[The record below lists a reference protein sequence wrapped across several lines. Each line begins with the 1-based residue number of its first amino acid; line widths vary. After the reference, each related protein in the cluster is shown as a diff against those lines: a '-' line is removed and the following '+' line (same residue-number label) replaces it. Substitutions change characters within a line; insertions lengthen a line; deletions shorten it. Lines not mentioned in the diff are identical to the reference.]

1 MPSKRKRI
9 GYLPS
14 ITAQKTISKIANK
27 EKLSQSKVVG
37 ILVEEALM
45 ARFGFDLK
53 NSIALIE
60 NNLYCKEN
68 NIDNHIKDCLSI
80 SSHLSSNIIDLGTGG
95 GLPGIPLA
103 IEDPRKKIYL
113 VEASQK
119 KCSFL
124 LHTKN
129 LLGLKNLHV
138 INKRGEDLHL
148 KDFAEDMDI
157 VTRAFGT
164 AEKTIKTTKKLL
176 ENPNNQLKLMK
187 TEEALKEEKIPKGYE
202 VKKIEDLDSKD
213 KYKRRILVT
222 IGLQEDA

>member
-1 MPSKRKRI
+1 MRDKQKIKKYKDLLFQENQKQNLISRK
-9 GYLPS
+9 
-14 ITAQKTISKIANK
+14 Q
-27 EKLSQSKVVG
+27 
-37 ILVEEALM
+37 
-45 ARFGFDLK
+45 
-53 NSIALIE
+53 
-60 NNLYCKEN
+60 EN

-80 SSHLSSNIIDLGTGG
+80 SSHLSSNIMDLGTGG

-129 LLGLKNLHV
+129 LLGLENLHV

>member
-1 MPSKRKRI
+1 MRDKQKIKKYKDLLLQENQKQNLISRK
-9 GYLPS
+9 
-14 ITAQKTISKIANK
+14 Q
-27 EKLSQSKVVG
+27 
-37 ILVEEALM
+37 
-45 ARFGFDLK
+45 
-53 NSIALIE
+53 
-60 NNLYCKEN
+60 EN

-80 SSHLSSNIIDLGTGG
+80 SSHLSSNIMDLGTGG

-103 IEDPRKKIYL
+103 IADPRKKIYL

-129 LLGLKNLHV
+129 LLGLENLHV
-138 INKRGEDLHL
+138 INKRGEDLYL
-148 KDFAEDMDI
+148 RDFAEDMDI

-222 IGLQEDA
+222 IGLQKDA

>member
-1 MPSKRKRI
+1 MRDKQKIKKYKDILLQENQKQNLISRK
-9 GYLPS
+9 
-14 ITAQKTISKIANK
+14 Q
-27 EKLSQSKVVG
+27 
-37 ILVEEALM
+37 
-45 ARFGFDLK
+45 
-53 NSIALIE
+53 
-60 NNLYCKEN
+60 EN
-68 NIDNHIKDCLSI
+68 NIDDHIKDCLSI
-80 SSHLSSNIIDLGTGG
+80 SSHLSSNIMDLGTGG

-129 LLGLKNLHV
+129 LLGLENLHV

>member
-1 MPSKRKRI
+1 MRDKQKIKKYKDLLLQENQKQNLISRK
-9 GYLPS
+9 
-14 ITAQKTISKIANK
+14 Q
-27 EKLSQSKVVG
+27 
-37 ILVEEALM
+37 
-45 ARFGFDLK
+45 
-53 NSIALIE
+53 
-60 NNLYCKEN
+60 EN

-80 SSHLSSNIIDLGTGG
+80 SSHLSSNIMDLGTGG

-103 IEDPRKKIYL
+103 IEDPRKRIYL

-129 LLGLKNLHV
+129 LLGLENLHV

-148 KDFAEDMDI
+148 KDFAKDMDI

-222 IGLQEDA
+222 IGLQKDA

>member
-1 MPSKRKRI
+1 MRDKQKIKKYKDLLLQENQKQNLISRK
-9 GYLPS
+9 
-14 ITAQKTISKIANK
+14 Q
-27 EKLSQSKVVG
+27 
-37 ILVEEALM
+37 
-45 ARFGFDLK
+45 
-53 NSIALIE
+53 
-60 NNLYCKEN
+60 EN

-80 SSHLSSNIIDLGTGG
+80 SSHLSSNIMDLGTGG

-103 IEDPRKKIYL
+103 IKDPRKKIYL

-129 LLGLKNLHV
+129 LLGLENLHV

-187 TEEALKEEKIPKGYE
+187 TEGVLKEEKIPKGYE

>member
-1 MPSKRKRI
+1 MRDKQKIKKYKDLLLQENQKQNLISRK
-9 GYLPS
+9 
-14 ITAQKTISKIANK
+14 Q
-27 EKLSQSKVVG
+27 
-37 ILVEEALM
+37 
-45 ARFGFDLK
+45 
-53 NSIALIE
+53 
-60 NNLYCKEN
+60 EN

-80 SSHLSSNIIDLGTGG
+80 SSHLSSNIMDLGTGG

-129 LLGLKNLHV
+129 LLGLENLHV
-138 INKRGEDLHL
+138 INKRGEDLRL

-164 AEKTIKTTKKLL
+164 AEKTINTTKKLL

-187 TEEALKEEKIPKGYE
+187 TEEVLKEEKIPKGYE

-222 IGLQEDA
+222 IGLQKDA

>member
-1 MPSKRKRI
+1 MRDKQKIKKYKDLLLQENQKQNLISRK
-9 GYLPS
+9 
-14 ITAQKTISKIANK
+14 Q
-27 EKLSQSKVVG
+27 
-37 ILVEEALM
+37 
-45 ARFGFDLK
+45 
-53 NSIALIE
+53 
-60 NNLYCKEN
+60 EN

-80 SSHLSSNIIDLGTGG
+80 SSHLSSNIMDLGTGG

-129 LLGLKNLHV
+129 LLGLENLHV
-138 INKRGEDLHL
+138 INKRGEDLRL

>member
-1 MPSKRKRI
+1 MRDKQKIKKYKDLLLQENQKQNLISRK
-9 GYLPS
+9 
-14 ITAQKTISKIANK
+14 Q
-27 EKLSQSKVVG
+27 E
-37 ILVEEALM
+37 
-45 ARFGFDLK
+45 D
-53 NSIALIE
+53 
-60 NNLYCKEN
+60 
-68 NIDNHIKDCLSI
+68 NIDNHIKDCLSV
-80 SSHLSSNIIDLGTGG
+80 SSHLSSNIMDMGTGG

-103 IEDPRKKIYL
+103 IADPRKKIYL

-129 LLGLKNLHV
+129 LLGLENLHV
-138 INKRGEDLHL
+138 INKRGEELHL
-148 KDFAEDMDI
+148 KDFVEDIAI
-157 VTRAFGT
+157 VTRDFGT

-222 IGLQEDA
+222 IGLQKDA

>member
-1 MPSKRKRI
+1 MRDKQKIKKYKDLLLQENQKQNLISRK
-9 GYLPS
+9 
-14 ITAQKTISKIANK
+14 QK
-27 EKLSQSKVVG
+27 
-37 ILVEEALM
+37 
-45 ARFGFDLK
+45 
-53 NSIALIE
+53 
-60 NNLYCKEN
+60 N
-68 NIDNHIKDCLSI
+68 NIDNHIKDCLSV
-80 SSHLSSNIIDLGTGG
+80 SSHLSSNIMDLGTGG

-129 LLGLKNLHV
+129 LLGLENLHV

-222 IGLQEDA
+222 IGLQKDA

>member
-1 MPSKRKRI
+1 MRDKQKIKKYKDLLLQENQKQNLISRK
-9 GYLPS
+9 
-14 ITAQKTISKIANK
+14 Q
-27 EKLSQSKVVG
+27 
-37 ILVEEALM
+37 
-45 ARFGFDLK
+45 
-53 NSIALIE
+53 
-60 NNLYCKEN
+60 EN

-80 SSHLSSNIIDLGTGG
+80 SSHLSSNIMDLGTGG

-103 IEDPRKKIYL
+103 IEDPRKQIYL

-129 LLGLKNLHV
+129 LLDLENLHV
-138 INKRGEDLHL
+138 MNKRGEELHL

>member
-1 MPSKRKRI
+1 MRDKQKIKKYKDLLLQENQKQNLISRK
-9 GYLPS
+9 
-14 ITAQKTISKIANK
+14 Q
-27 EKLSQSKVVG
+27 
-37 ILVEEALM
+37 
-45 ARFGFDLK
+45 
-53 NSIALIE
+53 
-60 NNLYCKEN
+60 EN
-68 NIDNHIKDCLSI
+68 NIDNHIKDCLSV
-80 SSHLSSNIIDLGTGG
+80 SSHLSSNIMDLGTGG

-103 IEDPRKKIYL
+103 IEDPRKQIYL

-129 LLGLKNLHV
+129 LLGLENLHV
-138 INKRGEDLHL
+138 INKRGEELHL

>member
-1 MPSKRKRI
+1 LRDKQKIKKYKDLLLQENQKQNLISRK
-9 GYLPS
+9 
-14 ITAQKTISKIANK
+14 Q
-27 EKLSQSKVVG
+27 
-37 ILVEEALM
+37 
-45 ARFGFDLK
+45 
-53 NSIALIE
+53 
-60 NNLYCKEN
+60 EN

-80 SSHLSSNIIDLGTGG
+80 SSHLSSNIMDLGTGG

-113 VEASQK
+113 VEVSQK

-129 LLGLKNLHV
+129 LLGLENLHV
-138 INKRGEDLHL
+138 INKRGEELHL

>member
-1 MPSKRKRI
+1 LRDKQKIKKYKDLLLQENQKQNLISRK
-9 GYLPS
+9 
-14 ITAQKTISKIANK
+14 Q
-27 EKLSQSKVVG
+27 
-37 ILVEEALM
+37 
-45 ARFGFDLK
+45 
-53 NSIALIE
+53 
-60 NNLYCKEN
+60 EN

-80 SSHLSSNIIDLGTGG
+80 SSHLSSNIMDLGTGG

-129 LLGLKNLHV
+129 LLGLENLHV
-138 INKRGEDLHL
+138 INKRGEDLRL
-148 KDFAEDMDI
+148 KDFAEGMDI

-176 ENPNNQLKLMK
+176 KNPNNQLKLMK

-222 IGLQEDA
+222 IGLQKDA

>member
-1 MPSKRKRI
+1 MRDKQKIKKYKDLLLQENQKQNLISRK
-9 GYLPS
+9 
-14 ITAQKTISKIANK
+14 Q
-27 EKLSQSKVVG
+27 
-37 ILVEEALM
+37 
-45 ARFGFDLK
+45 
-53 NSIALIE
+53 
-60 NNLYCKEN
+60 EN

-80 SSHLSSNIIDLGTGG
+80 SSHLSSNIMDLGTGG

-103 IEDPRKKIYL
+103 IEDPRKKVYL

-129 LLGLKNLHV
+129 LLGLENLHV
-138 INKRGEDLHL
+138 INKRGEDLRL
-148 KDFAEDMDI
+148 KDFAEGMDI

-164 AEKTIKTTKKLL
+164 VEKTIKTTKKLL

-187 TEEALKEEKIPKGYE
+187 TEEALKEEKTPKGYE

>member
-1 MPSKRKRI
+1 MRDKQKIKKYKDLLLQENQKQNLISRK
-9 GYLPS
+9 
-14 ITAQKTISKIANK
+14 Q
-27 EKLSQSKVVG
+27 E
-37 ILVEEALM
+37 
-45 ARFGFDLK
+45 D
-53 NSIALIE
+53 
-60 NNLYCKEN
+60 
-68 NIDNHIKDCLSI
+68 NIDNHIKDCLSV
-80 SSHLSSNIIDLGTGG
+80 SSHLSSNIMDLGTGG

-103 IEDPRKKIYL
+103 IADPRKKIYL

-129 LLGLKNLHV
+129 LLGLENLHV
-138 INKRGEDLHL
+138 INKRGEDLYL

-222 IGLQEDA
+222 IGLQKDA

>member
-1 MPSKRKRI
+1 MRDKQKIKKYKDLLLQENQKQNLISRK
-9 GYLPS
+9 
-14 ITAQKTISKIANK
+14 Q
-27 EKLSQSKVVG
+27 
-37 ILVEEALM
+37 
-45 ARFGFDLK
+45 
-53 NSIALIE
+53 
-60 NNLYCKEN
+60 EN
-68 NIDNHIKDCLSI
+68 NIDNHIRDCLSI
-80 SSHLSSNIIDLGTGG
+80 SSHLSSNIMDLGTGG

-129 LLGLKNLHV
+129 LLGLENLHV

>member
-1 MPSKRKRI
+1 MRDKQKIKKYKDLLLQENQKQNLISRK
-9 GYLPS
+9 
-14 ITAQKTISKIANK
+14 Q
-27 EKLSQSKVVG
+27 
-37 ILVEEALM
+37 
-45 ARFGFDLK
+45 
-53 NSIALIE
+53 
-60 NNLYCKEN
+60 EN
-68 NIDNHIKDCLSI
+68 NIDNHIKDCLSV
-80 SSHLSSNIIDLGTGG
+80 SSHLSSNIMDLGTGG

-129 LLGLKNLHV
+129 LLGLENLHV

-164 AEKTIKTTKKLL
+164 AEKTINTTKKLL

-187 TEEALKEEKIPKGYE
+187 TEEVLKEEKIPKGYE

>member
-1 MPSKRKRI
+1 MRDKQKIKKYKDLLLQENQKQNLISRK
-9 GYLPS
+9 
-14 ITAQKTISKIANK
+14 Q
-27 EKLSQSKVVG
+27 
-37 ILVEEALM
+37 
-45 ARFGFDLK
+45 
-53 NSIALIE
+53 
-60 NNLYCKEN
+60 EN

-80 SSHLSSNIIDLGTGG
+80 TSHLSSNIMDLGTGG

-129 LLGLKNLHV
+129 LLGLENLHV

>member
-1 MPSKRKRI
+1 MRDKQKIKKYKDLLLQENQKQNLISRK
-9 GYLPS
+9 
-14 ITAQKTISKIANK
+14 Q
-27 EKLSQSKVVG
+27 
-37 ILVEEALM
+37 
-45 ARFGFDLK
+45 
-53 NSIALIE
+53 
-60 NNLYCKEN
+60 EN
-68 NIDNHIKDCLSI
+68 NIDNHIKDCLSV
-80 SSHLSSNIIDLGTGG
+80 SSHLSSNIMDLGTGG

-129 LLGLKNLHV
+129 LLGLENLHV

-187 TEEALKEEKIPKGYE
+187 TEEALKEEKTPKGYE

-222 IGLQEDA
+222 IGLQENA

>member
-1 MPSKRKRI
+1 MRDKQKIKKYKDLLLQENQKQNLISRK
-9 GYLPS
+9 
-14 ITAQKTISKIANK
+14 Q
-27 EKLSQSKVVG
+27 
-37 ILVEEALM
+37 
-45 ARFGFDLK
+45 
-53 NSIALIE
+53 
-60 NNLYCKEN
+60 EN

-80 SSHLSSNIIDLGTGG
+80 SSHLSSNIMDLGTGG

-129 LLGLKNLHV
+129 LLGLENLHV

-176 ENPNNQLKLMK
+176 ENRNNQLKLMK
-187 TEEALKEEKIPKGYE
+187 TEGVLKEEKLPKGYE

>member
-1 MPSKRKRI
+1 MRDKQKIKKYKDLLLQENQKQNLISRK
-9 GYLPS
+9 
-14 ITAQKTISKIANK
+14 Q
-27 EKLSQSKVVG
+27 
-37 ILVEEALM
+37 
-45 ARFGFDLK
+45 
-53 NSIALIE
+53 
-60 NNLYCKEN
+60 EN
-68 NIDNHIKDCLSI
+68 NIDNHIKDCLSV
-80 SSHLSSNIIDLGTGG
+80 SSHLSSNIMDLGTGG

-129 LLGLKNLHV
+129 LLGLENLHV

-187 TEEALKEEKIPKGYE
+187 TEEALKEEKTPKGYE

-222 IGLQEDA
+222 IGLQKDA

>member
-1 MPSKRKRI
+1 MRDKQKIKKYKDLLLQENQKQNLISRK
-9 GYLPS
+9 
-14 ITAQKTISKIANK
+14 Q
-27 EKLSQSKVVG
+27 
-37 ILVEEALM
+37 
-45 ARFGFDLK
+45 
-53 NSIALIE
+53 
-60 NNLYCKEN
+60 EN

-80 SSHLSSNIIDLGTGG
+80 SSHLSSNIMDLGTGG

-129 LLGLKNLHV
+129 LLGLENLHV

-176 ENPNNQLKLMK
+176 ENPKNQLKLMK

>member
-1 MPSKRKRI
+1 MRDKQKIKKYKDLLLQENQKQNLISRK
-9 GYLPS
+9 
-14 ITAQKTISKIANK
+14 Q
-27 EKLSQSKVVG
+27 
-37 ILVEEALM
+37 
-45 ARFGFDLK
+45 
-53 NSIALIE
+53 
-60 NNLYCKEN
+60 EN
-68 NIDNHIKDCLSI
+68 NIDNHIKDCLSV
-80 SSHLSSNIIDLGTGG
+80 SSHLSFNIMDLGTGG

-103 IEDPRKKIYL
+103 IADPRKKIYL

-129 LLGLKNLHV
+129 LLGLENLHV
-138 INKRGEDLHL
+138 INKRGEDLYL
-148 KDFAEDMDI
+148 RDFAEDMDI

>member
-1 MPSKRKRI
+1 MRDKQKIKKYKDLLLQENQKQNLISRK
-9 GYLPS
+9 
-14 ITAQKTISKIANK
+14 Q
-27 EKLSQSKVVG
+27 
-37 ILVEEALM
+37 
-45 ARFGFDLK
+45 
-53 NSIALIE
+53 E
-60 NNLYCKEN
+60 NNL
-68 NIDNHIKDCLSI
+68 DNHIKDCLSI
-80 SSHLSSNIIDLGTGG
+80 SSHLSSNIMDLGTGG

-129 LLGLKNLHV
+129 LLGLENLHV

>member
-1 MPSKRKRI
+1 MRDKQKIKKYKDLLLQENQKQNLISRK
-9 GYLPS
+9 
-14 ITAQKTISKIANK
+14 Q
-27 EKLSQSKVVG
+27 
-37 ILVEEALM
+37 
-45 ARFGFDLK
+45 
-53 NSIALIE
+53 
-60 NNLYCKEN
+60 EN

-80 SSHLSSNIIDLGTGG
+80 SSHLSSNIMDLGTGG

-103 IEDPRKKIYL
+103 IKDPRKKIYL

-129 LLGLKNLHV
+129 LLGLENLHV

-164 AEKTIKTTKKLL
+164 AEKTINTTKKLL

>member
-1 MPSKRKRI
+1 MRDKQKIKKYKDLLLQENQKQNLISRK
-9 GYLPS
+9 
-14 ITAQKTISKIANK
+14 Q
-27 EKLSQSKVVG
+27 
-37 ILVEEALM
+37 
-45 ARFGFDLK
+45 
-53 NSIALIE
+53 
-60 NNLYCKEN
+60 EN
-68 NIDNHIKDCLSI
+68 NIDNHIKDCLSV
-80 SSHLSSNIIDLGTGG
+80 SSHLSSNIMDLGTGG

-129 LLGLKNLHV
+129 LLGLENLHV
-138 INKRGEDLHL
+138 INKRGEDLYL

>member
-1 MPSKRKRI
+1 MRDKQKIKKYKDLLLQENQKQNLISRK
-9 GYLPS
+9 
-14 ITAQKTISKIANK
+14 Q
-27 EKLSQSKVVG
+27 
-37 ILVEEALM
+37 
-45 ARFGFDLK
+45 
-53 NSIALIE
+53 
-60 NNLYCKEN
+60 EN
-68 NIDNHIKDCLSI
+68 NIDNHIKDCLSV
-80 SSHLSSNIIDLGTGG
+80 SSHLSSNIMDLGTGG

-129 LLGLKNLHV
+129 LLGLENLHV
-138 INKRGEDLHL
+138 INKRGEDLRL

-164 AEKTIKTTKKLL
+164 AEKTINTTKKLL

-222 IGLQEDA
+222 IGLQKDA

>member
-1 MPSKRKRI
+1 M
-9 GYLPS
+9 
-14 ITAQKTISKIANK
+14 
-27 EKLSQSKVVG
+27 
-37 ILVEEALM
+37 
-45 ARFGFDLK
+45 
-53 NSIALIE
+53 
-60 NNLYCKEN
+60 
-68 NIDNHIKDCLSI
+68 
-80 SSHLSSNIIDLGTGG
+80 DLGTGG

-129 LLGLKNLHV
+129 LLGLENLHV
-138 INKRGEDLHL
+138 INKRGEELLL

>member
-1 MPSKRKRI
+1 MRDKQKIKKYKDLLLQENQKQNLISRK
-9 GYLPS
+9 
-14 ITAQKTISKIANK
+14 Q
-27 EKLSQSKVVG
+27 
-37 ILVEEALM
+37 
-45 ARFGFDLK
+45 
-53 NSIALIE
+53 
-60 NNLYCKEN
+60 EN

-80 SSHLSSNIIDLGTGG
+80 SSHLSSNIMDLGTGG

-103 IEDPRKKIYL
+103 IKDPRKKIYL

-129 LLGLKNLHV
+129 LLGLENLHV

>member
-1 MPSKRKRI
+1 MRDKQKIKKYKDLLLQENQKQNLISRK
-9 GYLPS
+9 
-14 ITAQKTISKIANK
+14 Q
-27 EKLSQSKVVG
+27 
-37 ILVEEALM
+37 
-45 ARFGFDLK
+45 
-53 NSIALIE
+53 
-60 NNLYCKEN
+60 EN

-80 SSHLSSNIIDLGTGG
+80 SSHLSSNIMDLGTGG

-129 LLGLKNLHV
+129 LLGLENLHV

-164 AEKTIKTTKKLL
+164 AEKTINTTKKLL

>member
-1 MPSKRKRI
+1 MRDKQKIKKYKDLLLQENQKQNLISRK
-9 GYLPS
+9 
-14 ITAQKTISKIANK
+14 Q
-27 EKLSQSKVVG
+27 
-37 ILVEEALM
+37 
-45 ARFGFDLK
+45 
-53 NSIALIE
+53 
-60 NNLYCKEN
+60 EN
-68 NIDNHIKDCLSI
+68 NIDNHIKDCLSV
-80 SSHLSSNIIDLGTGG
+80 SSHLSSNIMDLGTGG

-129 LLGLKNLHV
+129 LLGLENLHV

-222 IGLQEDA
+222 IGLQKDA

>member
-1 MPSKRKRI
+1 LRDKQKIKKYKDLLLQENQKQNLISRK
-9 GYLPS
+9 
-14 ITAQKTISKIANK
+14 Q
-27 EKLSQSKVVG
+27 
-37 ILVEEALM
+37 
-45 ARFGFDLK
+45 
-53 NSIALIE
+53 
-60 NNLYCKEN
+60 EN

-129 LLGLKNLHV
+129 LLGLENLHV

-187 TEEALKEEKIPKGYE
+187 TEGVLKEEKIPKGYE

>member
-1 MPSKRKRI
+1 MRDKQKIKKYKDLLLQENQKQNLISRK
-9 GYLPS
+9 
-14 ITAQKTISKIANK
+14 Q
-27 EKLSQSKVVG
+27 
-37 ILVEEALM
+37 
-45 ARFGFDLK
+45 
-53 NSIALIE
+53 
-60 NNLYCKEN
+60 EN

-80 SSHLSSNIIDLGTGG
+80 SSHLSSNIMDLGTGG

-129 LLGLKNLHV
+129 LLGLENLHV

-187 TEEALKEEKIPKGYE
+187 TEEALKEEKTPKGYE

>member
-1 MPSKRKRI
+1 MRDKQKIKKYKDLLLQENQKQNLISRK
-9 GYLPS
+9 
-14 ITAQKTISKIANK
+14 Q
-27 EKLSQSKVVG
+27 
-37 ILVEEALM
+37 
-45 ARFGFDLK
+45 
-53 NSIALIE
+53 
-60 NNLYCKEN
+60 EN
-68 NIDNHIKDCLSI
+68 NIDNHIKDCLSV
-80 SSHLSSNIIDLGTGG
+80 SSHLSSNIMDLGTGG

-129 LLGLKNLHV
+129 LLGLENLRV

-164 AEKTIKTTKKLL
+164 AEKTINTTKKLL

-222 IGLQEDA
+222 IGLQKDA

>member
-1 MPSKRKRI
+1 MRDKQKIKKYKDLLLQENQKQNLISRK
-9 GYLPS
+9 
-14 ITAQKTISKIANK
+14 Q
-27 EKLSQSKVVG
+27 
-37 ILVEEALM
+37 
-45 ARFGFDLK
+45 
-53 NSIALIE
+53 
-60 NNLYCKEN
+60 EN

-80 SSHLSSNIIDLGTGG
+80 SLHLSSNIMDLGTGG

-129 LLGLKNLHV
+129 LLGLENLHV

-164 AEKTIKTTKKLL
+164 AEKTINTIKILL

-187 TEEALKEEKIPKGYE
+187 TEEALKEEKIPTGYE

-222 IGLQEDA
+222 IGLQKDA

>member
-1 MPSKRKRI
+1 MRDKQKIKKYKDLLLQENQKQNLISRK
-9 GYLPS
+9 
-14 ITAQKTISKIANK
+14 Q
-27 EKLSQSKVVG
+27 
-37 ILVEEALM
+37 
-45 ARFGFDLK
+45 
-53 NSIALIE
+53 
-60 NNLYCKEN
+60 EN

-80 SSHLSSNIIDLGTGG
+80 SSHLSSNIMDLGTGG

-129 LLGLKNLHV
+129 LLGLENLHV
-138 INKRGEDLHL
+138 INKRGEDLRL

-187 TEEALKEEKIPKGYE
+187 TEEAVKEEKIPKGYE

>member
-1 MPSKRKRI
+1 MRDKQKIKKYKDLLLQENQKQNLISRK
-9 GYLPS
+9 
-14 ITAQKTISKIANK
+14 Q
-27 EKLSQSKVVG
+27 
-37 ILVEEALM
+37 
-45 ARFGFDLK
+45 
-53 NSIALIE
+53 
-60 NNLYCKEN
+60 EN

-80 SSHLSSNIIDLGTGG
+80 SSHLSSNIMDLGTGG

-129 LLGLKNLHV
+129 LLGLENLHV

-164 AEKTIKTTKKLL
+164 VEKTIKTTKKLL

>member
-1 MPSKRKRI
+1 MRDKQKIKKYKDLLLQENQKQNLISRK
-9 GYLPS
+9 
-14 ITAQKTISKIANK
+14 Q
-27 EKLSQSKVVG
+27 
-37 ILVEEALM
+37 
-45 ARFGFDLK
+45 
-53 NSIALIE
+53 
-60 NNLYCKEN
+60 EN

-80 SSHLSSNIIDLGTGG
+80 SSHLSSNIMDLGTGG

-129 LLGLKNLHV
+129 LLGLENLHV
-138 INKRGEDLHL
+138 INKRGEDLYL
-148 KDFAEDMDI
+148 RDFAEDMDI

-222 IGLQEDA
+222 IGLQKDA

>member
-1 MPSKRKRI
+1 MRDKQKIKKYKDLLLQENQKQNLISRK
-9 GYLPS
+9 
-14 ITAQKTISKIANK
+14 Q
-27 EKLSQSKVVG
+27 
-37 ILVEEALM
+37 
-45 ARFGFDLK
+45 
-53 NSIALIE
+53 
-60 NNLYCKEN
+60 EN

-80 SSHLSSNIIDLGTGG
+80 SPHLSSNIMDLGTGG

-103 IEDPRKKIYL
+103 IKDPRKKIYL

-129 LLGLKNLHV
+129 LLGLENLHV

-222 IGLQEDA
+222 IGLQKDA

>member
-1 MPSKRKRI
+1 MRDKQKIKKYKDLLLQENQKQNLISRK
-9 GYLPS
+9 
-14 ITAQKTISKIANK
+14 Q
-27 EKLSQSKVVG
+27 
-37 ILVEEALM
+37 
-45 ARFGFDLK
+45 
-53 NSIALIE
+53 
-60 NNLYCKEN
+60 EN

-80 SSHLSSNIIDLGTGG
+80 SSHLSSNIMDLGTGG

-103 IEDPRKKIYL
+103 IEDPRKKVYL

-129 LLGLKNLHV
+129 LLGLENLHV

-202 VKKIEDLDSKD
+202 VKKIEDLDFALTPPEKSNLLGKCFF
-213 KYKRRILVT
+213 INLAQFNTCVSC
-222 IGLQEDA
+222 